1 MVCIYWNRGD
11 IMARKRLR
19 LSSPSDVRKAMSKIA
34 NAVYNG
40 EIDPKEANAILYA
53 CNSVLSSIR
62 IDEQQKKIEELE
74 QILNNQKL

>member
-1 MVCIYWNRGD
+1 
-11 IMARKRLR
+11 MARKRLR
-19 LSSPSDVRKAMSKIA
+19 LSSPSDVRKAISKIA

>member
-1 MVCIYWNRGD
+1 
-11 IMARKRLR
+11 
-19 LSSPSDVRKAMSKIA
+19 MSKIA

-40 EIDPKEANAILYA
+40 DLDPKEANAILYA

-74 QILNNQKL
+74 RLLNNHNIWQLKGVQTWPMNS

>member
-1 MVCIYWNRGD
+1 MP
-11 IMARKRLR
+11 RKRLR

-40 EIDPKEANAILYA
+40 DLDPKEANAILYA
-53 CNSVLSSIR
+53 CNSVLSTIR

-74 QILNNQKL
+74 RLLNNHNI

>member
-1 MVCIYWNRGD
+1 
-11 IMARKRLR
+11 
-19 LSSPSDVRKAMSKIA
+19 MSKIA
-34 NAVYNG
+34 NALYNG

-74 QILNNQKL
+74 QLLNNHNI

>member
-1 MVCIYWNRGD
+1 
-11 IMARKRLR
+11 MARKRLR

>member
-1 MVCIYWNRGD
+1 MP
-11 IMARKRLR
+11 RKRLR
-19 LSSPSDVRKAMSKIA
+19 LSSPADVRKAMSKIA

-40 EIDPKEANAILYA
+40 DLDPKEANAILYA

-74 QILNNQKL
+74 RLLNNHNI

>member
-1 MVCIYWNRGD
+1 MP
-11 IMARKRLR
+11 RKRLR
-19 LSSPSDVRKAMSKIA
+19 LSNPSEVRKAMSKIA
-34 NAVYNG
+34 NALYNG

-74 QILNNQKL
+74 QLLNNHNI

>member
-1 MVCIYWNRGD
+1 MP
-11 IMARKRLR
+11 RKRLR

-40 EIDPKEANAILYA
+40 DLDPKEANAILYA

-74 QILNNQKL
+74 RLLNNHNI

>member
-1 MVCIYWNRGD
+1 MP
-11 IMARKRLR
+11 RKRLR

-40 EIDPKEANAILYA
+40 ELDPKEANAILYA

-74 QILNNQKL
+74 RLLNNHNI